1 VDSGATDHITFS
13 LDDFANHTEPR
24 RTSISNANGF
34 MYPVIGT
41 RTMYLSSSISLPNTL
56 LVPSLTN
63 KLLSVR
69 QATEELNCIAL
80 MYLTFCLFQDIL
92 KKKIIGRG
100 TKREG
105 LYYMD
110 DFSSGRVNTVKHSSS
125 TKEKQIWLWHAWLG
139 HPSFSYMRQ
148 LFPQLFSGLNYLEFK
163 CETCILAKSH
173 RVPFPISFNKSDA
186 HFALIHLNI

>member
-125 TKEKQIWLWHAWLG
+125 TKEKQIWLWQAWLG